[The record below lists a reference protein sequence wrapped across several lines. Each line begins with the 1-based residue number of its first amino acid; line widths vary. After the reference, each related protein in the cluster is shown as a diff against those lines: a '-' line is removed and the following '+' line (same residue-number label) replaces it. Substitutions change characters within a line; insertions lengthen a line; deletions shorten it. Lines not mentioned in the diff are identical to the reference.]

1 METKKDIFA
10 KLKKSKYYNLIPDIK
25 EKKVQAFYSIILTLI
40 AVSIC
45 IYFAINPTVT
55 TIVQLNKQLEDSK
68 AIEQKL
74 SQKISNL
81 QALQQQYNLIQQD
94 LPLLNDAIPETPKVP
109 PFQGQIL
116 AITQNTT
123 ITLSQLQ
130 TSQVDLLAKSNPKP
144 QTEISTPQAAP
155 QNLPLSPQ
163 TTDPP
168 IQPSATV
175 TPSSFS
181 FSLGVEGQ
189 YNNLTNFLTTL
200 VNFDRIATI
209 DSLSLKAGASKT
221 DVWKATV
228 SGKAY
233 YYIDTIGKNTP
244 TPLLSPKL

>member
-10 KLKKSKYYNLIPDIK
+10 KLKKSKYFNLIPDLK
-25 EKKVQAFYSIILTLI
+25 EKKIQAFYSLVLTLI

-68 AIEQKL
+68 MIEQKL

-94 LPLLNDAIPETPKVP
+94 LPILYNALPVSPKVP

-116 AITQNTT
+116 AIAQNTT
-123 ITLSQLQ
+123 TTLPQLQ
-130 TSQVDLLAKSNPKP
+130 TSQVDLLAKTNPKP
-144 QTEISTPQAAP
+144 QDTTTLIQTAP
-155 QNLPLSPQ
+155 QILPLSPQ
-163 TTDPP
+163 TIAPSPAPTTITPP
-168 IQPSATV
+168 
-175 TPSSFS
+175 SFS
-181 FSLGVEGQ
+181 FSLGVEGS

-209 DSLSLKAGASKT
+209 DSLSIKTGTTKT
-221 DVWKATV
+221 DAWKATV

-233 YYIDTIGKNTP
+233 YYIDTIVKIAP
-244 TPLLSPKL
+244 APILSP